1 MPRDSAKLYLIVVK
15 LPDNIQITVKS
26 FIGLSIVYFIGG
38 FALLAG
44 LL

>member
-1 MPRDSAKLYLIVVK
+1 MPRDLGKSYLIVVK